1 MKTVGGV
8 KRRRGGGCCEGIT
21 SLTPTQKN
29 QEEKKSKEEEDT
41 EGEVQHLLHL
51 WRRRILTLP
60 LSLKIPTLLPIPVLP
75 TPSSPPL
82 PPFASFAS
90 PPTPPAALSWAP
102 SLDTVLL
109 FSSLLS
115 VLSHYAVVS

>member
-1 MKTVGGV
+1 MKTVEGV

-41 EGEVQHLLHL
+41 EGEVQHLLHQ

-60 LSLKIPTLLPIPVLP
+60 LSLKIPTLLPIPVFGYG
-75 TPSSPPL
+75 S
-82 PPFASFAS
+82 
-90 PPTPPAALSWAP
+90 
-102 SLDTVLL
+102 L
-109 FSSLLS
+109 FSSLCIITLRRRFID
-115 VLSHYAVVS
+115 